1 MVTKDI
7 GSKKQIKEKIVKDK
21 KDKIEKLNKLID
33 SSTKTLEF
41 KVGNGSIKIEA
52 KASAISDKKTKP
64 KGSTTN
70 DMKINEV
77 KEEVI
82 PEIVSSI
89 QDHNMENN
97 DMLDNTEVYD
107 EGDLASAYE
116 RGFIQEALN
125 RHKEKLAPETHPD
138 FDGETCIGCG
148 VDIPVLRLNM
158 GKIRCVDC
166 QDKLEKRKKLYA

>member
-1 MVTKDI
+1 MATKDI
-7 GSKKQIKEKIVKDK
+7 GNKKQTKEKIIKSK
-21 KDKIEKLNKLID
+21 KETIEKLSKLID
-33 SSTKTLEF
+33 SSAQALEV

-52 KASAISDKKTKP
+52 KASAISDKKTNQQ
-64 KGSTTN
+64 GSNIN
-70 DMKINEV
+70 DMNIKEV
-77 KEEVI
+77 KEEASPIIVSQDHSI
-82 PEIVSSI
+82 PE
-89 QDHNMENN
+89 DD

-116 RGFIQEALN
+116 RGFIQDALN
-125 RHKEKLAPETHPD
+125 RHKEKLAPESHPD
-138 FDGETCIGCG
+138 FDGETCIDCG